1 MGGYI
6 VKKLVSLLLVALL
19 FFLTSRAE
27 TCLLIPGQDEN
38 GLYGY
43 VNENGDWIISP
54 QFSYAECFR
63 GNYAS
68 VTIVTDCSGKEERNV
83 SGIIDRDGSF
93 VLEPEYE
100 IRSGFYEGWGSFGS
114 WDGGYYVIGKSGD
127 DNNGPFFFEDLQGP
141 LGFFDV
147 RSGFFSG
154 LKYEDI
160 WDTSV
165 DGTLI
170 PIFEEREHNFYLG
183 YADRETGEITIPCQ
197 YYTSLFGEVASFPEN
212 VASMAIADTLADIDD
227 GPSPEEI
234 ILVNA
239 HGEQIPLPE
248 GIVLIWEN
256 QDLINDRIPVFDL
269 RTQLMGYADSKG
281 NVVIEPQYACAFG
294 FENGLARV
302 DPIEG
307 PSVMIDT
314 SGSVV
319 CLLDESPF

>member
-1 MGGYI
+1 M
-6 VKKLVSLLLVALL
+6 KKLLSLLLVALL
-19 FFLTSRAE
+19 FSLPSQAE
-27 TCLLIPGQDEN
+27 ICLPTPMQDEN

-54 QFSYAECFR
+54 QFSNAECFR

-68 VTIVTDCSGKEERNV
+68 VTIVTDSSGKEGRNG

-114 WDGGYYVIGKSGD
+114 WDSGYYVVGKSGD

-160 WDTSV
+160 WDVHV
-165 DGTLI
+165 DGNLI
-170 PIFEEREHNFYLG
+170 PIFEERGQHFYLG
-183 YADRETGEITIPCQ
+183 YADRKTGEITISCQ
-197 YYTSLFGEVASFPEN
+197 YYTSLFGEAASFPEN
-212 VASMAIADTLADIDD
+212 AASMAIADILANIDE

-248 GIVLIWEN
+248 EIVLLWEDM
-256 QDLINDRIPVFDL
+256 DLINDRIPVLDL
-269 RTQLMGYADSKG
+269 RTNLMGYADSKG
-281 NVVIEPQYACAFG
+281 NVVIEPQYDTAFG

-302 DPIEG
+302 DPIDG
-307 PSVMIDT
+307 PSVMIDP

-319 CLLDESPF
+319 CLFGEYPN